1 MNEVILLRHLTMEL
15 LQSFYGTK
23 TRVEFNGRCL
33 KRDKATFN
41 HGTIIIIYTVYETSR
56 NFNISN
62 YPAVENCLFGAV
74 SLTKHADIDQY
85 KYFWYRIVF
94 DKHGFFSHPNG
105 GTGKNVITFGVD
117 MSSSTKIHNKNKDIS
132 ILGQGPTQD

>member
-1 MNEVILLRHLTMEL
+1 MNEVILLRLLTMEL
-15 LQSFYGTK
+15 LQS
-23 TRVEFNGRCL
+23 L
-33 KRDKATFN
+33 KRDRATFN
-41 HGTIIIIYTVYETSR
+41 HGTIINVNTVYETSR

-74 SLTKHADIDQY
+74 SLTKNADIDQY

>member
-1 MNEVILLRHLTMEL
+1 MEL

-23 TRVEFNGRCL
+23 TREEFNGSCL

-41 HGTIIIIYTVYETSR
+41 HGTIINISTVYETSR

-62 YPAVENCLFGAV
+62 YSAVENCLFGAV

-85 KYFWYRIVF
+85 KYF
-94 DKHGFFSHPNG
+94 
-105 GTGKNVITFGVD
+105 
-117 MSSSTKIHNKNKDIS
+117 
-132 ILGQGPTQD
+132 